1 MKEKVVGRGP
11 SGRLPSLKKPF
22 CLLQKAKIEV
32 LFAKIVSFIVLGGI
46 IIAKF
51 VGKIKQFSP

>member
-1 MKEKVVGRGP
+1 MG
-11 SGRLPSLKKPF
+11 
-22 CLLQKAKIEV
+22 V
-32 LFAKIVSFIVLGGI
+32 LFAKIVSFIVLGVI